1 MTYTISCF
9 IIIMYLSFVLSH
21 IGSLDHSSRAH
32 VSLSLEIRVIRIAAP
47 CGRLMA
53 LFLFLGNLKHGFPI
67 LLPIF
72 IISTPKRAER
82 RNFMSAI
89 IHLMGRVTKDPVM
102 QQGRNNATEYIYG
115 ELELHPFVYSQGFS
129 SIPEG
134 MASQLP
140 FTA

>member
-1 MTYTISCF
+1 M
-9 IIIMYLSFVLSH
+9 
-21 IGSLDHSSRAH
+21 
-32 VSLSLEIRVIRIAAP
+32 SLSLEIRVIRIAAP

-89 IHLMGRVTKDPVM
+89 IHLMGRVTRDPVM
-102 QQGRNNATEYIYG
+102 QQGKNNGTEYISLDLATSQRSQNAQSNPENPYESVFLSVLSEQASG
-115 ELELHPFVYSQGFS
+115 RTASEGGSQERDMPVYLWRS
-129 SIPEG
+129 
-134 MASQLP
+134 
-140 FTA
+140 